1 MTSSVWMWLLA
12 GWVLATAS
20 GIAIYW
26 ATWFR
31 TPHEQ
36 AWLPVGYHEH
46 ERVFVFPDVLLAT
59 LLVATAALIVT
70 EHDLAHGLGLVAAG
84 MLTFLGVIDLAYFAQ
99 HGLFAR
105 ERDGLLNLFLVVA
118 VLALA
123 VVLIAVGLA

>member
-1 MTSSVWMWLLA
+1 MTTSVWMWLLA
-12 GWVLATAS
+12 LWMLATAA

-36 AWLPVGYHEH
+36 AWLPVGYQEH
-46 ERVFVFPDVLLAT
+46 ERVFVFPDTLLAT
-59 LLVATAALIVT
+59 LLTATALLTIT
-70 EHDLAHGLGLVAAG
+70 EHDLASRLGLVAAG

-105 ERDGLLNLFLVVA
+105 EREGLLNLFLVVA

-123 VVLIAVGLA
+123 GVLVAVGLS